1 MRNGR
6 TPRGWLAMTVG
17 LPVVYP
23 MSDCSIEGTTRGR
36 AHPLAPAAA
45 APRAENAQRE
55 FSATTRERRAP
66 GLHARPKPV
75 SVRCA
80 DVSWGGVRSSLLTHE
95 EARPS
100 AEGATPPR

>member
-6 TPRGWLAMTVG
+6 TLRGWLAMTVG

-45 APRAENAQRE
+45 RRE
-55 FSATTRERRAP
+55 CPTGMLGDDQGRRAP

-80 DVSWGGVRSSLLTHE
+80 DVSWGGVRSSFLTHE

-100 AEGATPPR
+100 TEDATPPR